1 MPSRVLLSN
10 TQPITQEGAL
20 LSGASVMQMVQSYF
34 DIPLTQQSEI
44 RGMVDYITE
53 KSDYEPFNVWRIA
66 LRRALS
72 ANARSAQE
80 LPEYGKENLAVS
92 PDGIE

>member
-1 MPSRVLLSN
+1 
-10 TQPITQEGAL
+10 
-20 LSGASVMQMVQSYF
+20 
-34 DIPLTQQSEI
+34 
-44 RGMVDYITE
+44 MVDYITE